1 MREILRQ
8 SLLEVDLTHHAVGRV
23 DRLVNAHNLWDK
35 RRGDDMHRTNDIR
48 RARQVFA
55 TNLVGELRV
64 GGEADHRQRT
74 ESGEDAH
81 G

>member
-1 MREILRQ
+1 
-8 SLLEVDLTHHAVGRV
+8 
-23 DRLVNAHNLWDK
+23 
-35 RRGDDMHRTNDIR
+35 MHRTNDIR

-55 TNLVGELRV
+55 TDLVEELRL

-81 G
+81 GKGRQLHACKRLHTYRL